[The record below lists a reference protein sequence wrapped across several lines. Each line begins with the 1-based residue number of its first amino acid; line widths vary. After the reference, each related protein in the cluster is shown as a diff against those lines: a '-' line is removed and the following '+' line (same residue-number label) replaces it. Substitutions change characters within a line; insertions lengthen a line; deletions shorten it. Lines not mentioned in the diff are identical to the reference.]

1 MLLNLDKGSAGRY
14 NGVALGV
21 LSPYPHPMPLTH
33 SQRGQRRTYVLVQPV
48 LVAALLCC
56 VLPSVAAVR
65 HHNSRAVARASGYDY
80 AMRLYNDLQ
89 RKPESERT
97 RADYSRVMNAFRE
110 VYHSNPAAGKADDSV
125 YAVAGLLA
133 EQGRVLHSEKSSRDA
148 VAQYEFLRKQYPT
161 SSYRINA
168 LMAEVQIE
176 QSDLHD
182 SAAAKAKYDEL
193 LKHYPRSAQANEAM
207 ASLQQAAPATG
218 KSAAEKPATGK
229 QDRRAP
235 TPAERTVAA
244 STQEAEP
251 SPQFSIQPS
260 ATPIAAP
267 RNVHPNGPPTHLT
280 RIRYWSTSN
289 YTRVVLDLG
298 APVQY
303 EAGHIPN
310 PDRFYFDLKN
320 TRLAH
325 PLFGKTIIVKDE
337 GFLQRIRPAQFKPDV
352 TRVVFDV
359 NPNTDYSVFVMAN
372 PDRLIIDIH
381 AKGMV
386 PVPVT
391 PPSKP
396 APPTGSISRMTPATE
411 ASQPAQTVYAKNSAS
426 APDNA
431 GSVNGAVLQSA
442 GYSAAPENSIATS
455 NASAGAT
462 APAVNQPVAAQSQLN
477 IPATLPESPSVRT
490 PQQTANFAAME
501 KGPLP
506 GSDAT
511 ALPAVIPP
519 AVNNGVLGAKNSA
532 KDKHS
537 QNNDPAAPV
546 RVADPTATGQRSLVR
561 TLGLKIGRI
570 VIDPGHGGHDSGT
583 IGPGG
588 LEEKDVVLDVALRLG
603 KLLQQRL
610 GEDVVFT
617 RSDDTFIPLEERTAI
632 ANRERADLF
641 ISVHANSSPE
651 SDVRGVETYYLNFT
665 SQPDSLKVAARENA
679 ASDASIHQLS
689 DLVKKIA
696 LSDKLEESREFA
708 SDVQGS
714 LYDGL
719 KKGNS
724 GFKDRGVKQ
733 APFVVLIGANMPSIL
748 AEISFLTN
756 PKDAREMRQPA
767 YRQRIAESLYRGVA
781 EYINGL
787 SGVRVA
793 QNNSQRKGR

>member
-1 MLLNLDKGSAGRY
+1 
-14 NGVALGV
+14 
-21 LSPYPHPMPLTH
+21 MPLTYP
-33 SQRGQRRTYVLVQPV
+33 QRGQRRMYVVVQSV
-48 LVAALLCC
+48 LVAALLCP
-56 VLPSVAAVR
+56 VSPSVASTR
-65 HHNSRAVARASGYDY
+65 HHSSRASARASGYDY
-80 AMRLYNDLQ
+80 AMRLYNDLE

-97 RADYSRVMNAFRE
+97 RADYTRVMNAFRE
-110 VYHSNPAAGKADDSV
+110 VYHANPAAAKADDSI

-161 SSYRINA
+161 SSYRISA
-168 LMAEVQIE
+168 LMAEAQIE

-182 SAAAKAKYDEL
+182 PAAAKAKYDEL

-207 ASLQQAAPATG
+207 ANLQQAAPA
-218 KSAAEKPATGK
+218 AEKPATEK
-229 QDRRAP
+229 QDRHTASR
-235 TPAERTVAA
+235 AERSAA
-244 STQEAEP
+244 ATTQQAELASNPSSEA
-251 SPQFSIQPS
+251 SISPS
-260 ATPIAAP
+260 ATPIAEP
-267 RNVHPNGPPTHLT
+267 RNVASSGLPTHLT

-303 EAGHIPN
+303 EVGHIPN

-325 PLFGKTIIVKDE
+325 RLFGKTIEVKDE
-337 GFLQRIRPAQFKPDV
+337 GFLRHIRPAQFKPNV

-386 PVPVT
+386 PVPVA
-391 PPSKP
+391 PPSSP
-396 APPTGSISRMTPATE
+396 PPPTGSISQAVPAP
-411 ASQPAQTVYAKNSAS
+411 ASSQPAQAVLAKSNIASRAQDTPANGGVLESAEYSRPAEDTVATSRAPVNAASSAS
-426 APDNA
+426 TP
-431 GSVNGAVLQSA
+431 SR
-442 GYSAAPENSIATS
+442 
-455 NASAGAT
+455 
-462 APAVNQPVAAQSQLN
+462 LN
-477 IPATLPESPSVRT
+477 IPATLPENPPARTASAGKPS
-490 PQQTANFAAME
+490 ANLAELDKPAWLTTNAATQPSGMQAAA
-501 KGPLP
+501 PP
-506 GSDAT
+506 AT
-511 ALPAVIPP
+511 AID
-519 AVNNGVLGAKNSA
+519 NSVLGAKNSGRGRRSKNA
-532 KDKHS
+532 DA
-537 QNNDPAAPV
+537 AAPM

-603 KLLQQRL
+603 KLLQQRM
-610 GEDVVFT
+610 GEDVVYT

-632 ANRERADLF
+632 ANKDHADLF
-641 ISVHANSSPE
+641 ISIHANSSPE
-651 SDVRGVETYYLNFT
+651 RDVRGVETYYLNFT
-665 SQPDSLKVAARENA
+665 SQPDSLQVAARENA
-679 ASDASIHQLS
+679 ASDESIHQLS

-708 SDVQGS
+708 SDVQDS
-714 LYDGL
+714 LYSGL

-787 SGVRVA
+787 SGIRVA
-793 QNNSQRKGR
+793 QNTPQRKGK